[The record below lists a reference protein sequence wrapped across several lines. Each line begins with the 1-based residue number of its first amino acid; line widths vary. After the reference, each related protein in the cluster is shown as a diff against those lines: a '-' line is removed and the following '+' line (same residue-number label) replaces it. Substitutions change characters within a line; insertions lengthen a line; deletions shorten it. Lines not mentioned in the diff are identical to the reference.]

1 MSDLIASDT
10 DTGPTERQA
19 DTQTINTTCAYCGVG
34 CGITAEVNSASRAIK
49 VEGDKAHP
57 ANLGRLCSKGSS
69 LGETIGLDSRLLHP
83 MVDDQIV
90 SWDSA
95 LDSVAQR
102 FQKVIDTHGPQ
113 AVAFYGSGQL
123 LTEDYYVA
131 NKLMKGFIGAA
142 NIDTNSRLCMSSA
155 VSAHKRAF
163 GTDTVASCYDDL
175 ELAEL
180 VVITGSNMAWCHPIL
195 FQRLRAAKDNN
206 PAMKIVVID
215 PRRTASCDIADLHL
229 PLASGSD
236 VKLFNGALSFLGPA
250 GAIERTFVEQHTDG
264 FADALEAAQLDAG
277 DIHQV
282 AELCQ
287 LDSDDLRT
295 FYGWLRDCDKQLT
308 IYSQGV
314 KQSSSGADK
323 VNAILNLHLATGRI
337 GKPGSGPLSLTGQ
350 PNAMGGRE
358 VGGLANQLAGHMEF
372 HVEGDID
379 RVARFWKSD
388 NIATQAGL
396 PAVELFDAVADG
408 RIKAIW
414 IMATNP
420 VVSMPNADKVKA
432 ALAACEL
439 VVVSDC
445 VAQSDT
451 LSVANIKLPALG
463 WSEKDGMVT
472 NSERRLSHQRALLP
486 AAGEAKPDWWI
497 ISQVGQRLGFKEAF
511 DYSHPVEIFR
521 EHAALSGFENNPQQR
536 LRDFDISALQDISLE
551 DYQQFQ
557 PTQWPINKQYPD
569 GRQRFFEDAHF
580 YTTNQ
585 RAQLI
590 PVSWKPPGNAT
601 DKHYP
606 LVLNTGR
613 LRDQWHTMTRSALA
627 PRLNQHRPEPFVE
640 IHPLDAA
647 AHQLREGEIAHLLS
661 HWGQMYA
668 RVMITDSQK
677 PGNVFVPMH
686 WSEQFATHGRM
697 GALVNPVVDPLSH
710 QPESKHTPV
719 RIRPFNA
726 HWHGFILSRQPLP
739 TLNVEYQVTVLG
751 DGYYRY
757 ELAAM
762 QPQDNWSA
770 WAQQLIF
777 NADSHPDA
785 PADTP
790 SNNNEWQEFEDASAQ
805 LYRGAR
811 YHNNRLEALVCIAP
825 SIDETLLPSRGW
837 LSSVFNKTELE
848 NHERMALLAGV
859 PTVGTVDVGATI
871 CACFNV
877 GEKTILNAINEHK
890 LTTYQQVGSC
900 CKAGSNCGSCVPEIK
915 QLLQQSHLARP
926 A

>member
-1 MSDLIASDT
+1 MSDIIVSDI
-10 DTGPTERQA
+10 DLTEKQA
-19 DTQTINTTCAYCGVG
+19 DTQIINTTCAYCGVG
-34 CGITAEVNSASRAIK
+34 CGITAEVNLATRE
-49 VEGDKAHP
+49 VNVQGDQNHP
-57 ANLGRLCSKGSS
+57 ANFGRLCSKGSS
-69 LGETIGLDSRLLHP
+69 LGETISLDSRLLQP
-83 MVDDQIV
+83 IVNDQVV

-95 LDSVAQR
+95 LDSVAEG
-102 FQKVIDTHGPQ
+102 FQKVIDEHGPQ

-142 NIDTNSRLCMSSA
+142 NIDTNSRLCMSSG

-163 GTDTVASCYDDL
+163 GSDTVPSCYDDL
-175 ELAEL
+175 EEADL

-195 FQRLRAAKDNN
+195 FQRLRAAKDKN
-206 PAMKIVVID
+206 PALKIVVID
-215 PRRTASCDIADLHL
+215 PRRTASCDLADLHL

-236 VKLFNGALSFLGPA
+236 VKLFNGALSFLSQT
-250 GAIERTFVEQHTDG
+250 GAIDNTFVEQHTDG
-264 FADALEAAQLDAG
+264 FNDALAAAQLDAS
-277 DIHQV
+277 DIDKV
-282 AELCQ
+282 AEHCQ
-287 LDSDDLRT
+287 INADDLRT
-295 FYGWLRDCDKQLT
+295 FYGWLRDHDKQLT
-308 IYSQGV
+308 VYSQGV

-323 VNAILNLHLATGRI
+323 VNALLNIHLATGRI
-337 GKPGSGPLSLTGQ
+337 GKPGCGPLSLTGQ

-372 HVEGDID
+372 HVEGDVD

-388 NIATQAGL
+388 NIATQPGL

-420 VVSMPNADKVKA
+420 VVSLPNADKVKA
-432 ALAACEL
+432 ALEACEL

-445 VAQSDT
+445 VAESDT
-451 LSVANIKLPALG
+451 LSVANIKLPAQG

-497 ISQVGQRLGFKEAF
+497 LSQVAQRLGFKEAF
-511 DYSHPVEIFR
+511 NYSHPVEIFR
-521 EHAALSGFENNPQQR
+521 EHAALSGFENNAQQR
-536 LRDFDISALQDISLE
+536 LRDFDISALHNISLKE
-551 DYQQFQ
+551 YEQFK
-557 PTQWPINKQYPD
+557 PTQWPINKQYPQ
-569 GRQRFFEDAHF
+569 GKQRFFEDARF
-580 YTTNQ
+580 YTDNQ

-590 PVSWKPPGNAT
+590 PVSWRAPGNAA
-601 DKHYP
+601 DKRHP

-640 IHPLDAA
+640 VHPTDAA
-647 AHQLREGEIAHLLS
+647 EYQLCEGEIAHLLS

-686 WSEQFATHGRM
+686 WSEQFATNGRM
-697 GALVNPVVDPLSH
+697 GALVNPVVDPISG

-719 RIRPFNA
+719 RIRPFKPN
-726 HWHGFILSRQPLP
+726 WHGFILSRQPLP

-762 QPQDNWSA
+762 QTQSNWSS
-770 WAQQLIF
+770 WAQALIHS
-777 NADSHPDA
+777 DTPG
-785 PADTP
+785 DTP
-790 SNNNEWQEFEDASAQ
+790 SEQNEWQEFEDASAQ
-805 LYRGAR
+805 LYRGAS
-811 YHNNRLEALVCIAP
+811 YHNNQLEALVCIAP
-825 SIDETLLPSRGW
+825 SIEETQLPSRGW
-837 LSSVFNKTELE
+837 LSSVFEKTALE

-877 GEKTILNAINEHK
+877 GEKTILNAIDEHK
-890 LTTYQQVGSC
+890 LTSYQEVGAC
-900 CKAGSNCGSCVPEIK
+900 CKAGTNCGSCVPEIK
-915 QLLQQSHLARP
+915 QLLQQSHA
-926 A
+926 